1 MERIAVE
8 LGNVRAELLSVSA
21 ASEAAGQQRLAADV
35 RDLREQMG
43 AVSAGMTEALSEA
56 PDT

>member
-21 ASEAAGQQRLAADV
+21 ASDAPAQQRLAGDV
-35 RDLREQMG
+35 RDLREQMS
-43 AVSAGMTEALSEA
+43 AVSAGMSEALSEA
-56 PDT
+56 PDA

>member
-1 MERIAVE
+1 MRGRAAV
-8 LGNVRAELLSVSA
+8 GVSA

-43 AVSAGMTEALSEA
+43 AVAAGMNEALAETSAA
-56 PDT
+56 PPTA